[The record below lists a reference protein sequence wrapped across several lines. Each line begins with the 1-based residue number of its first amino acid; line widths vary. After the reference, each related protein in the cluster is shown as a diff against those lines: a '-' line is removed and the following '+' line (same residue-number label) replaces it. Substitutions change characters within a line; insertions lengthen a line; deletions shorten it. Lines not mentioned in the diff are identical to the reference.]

1 MKSMTG
7 YGRGVVNAEDFDI
20 TIEIRSVNH
29 RYSELNIKTPR
40 SWTYLEDKI
49 KKLANNY
56 ISRGKTEIC
65 LLMQRTKGRDTEI
78 QLNREIVLGYL
89 RALCTANEEFQ
100 LKNDITLMGI
110 SRFPEVFNVVKV
122 QDDEERIWRLV
133 RTALNLAF
141 EQFVTSREF
150 EGGKLYED
158 INSHLDILSDM
169 TSQIEKAAPDMSKD
183 YFNRLSEKIKEILK
197 DTKIEESRIL
207 TEAAVFAEKVCVDE
221 ETVRLKSHIEQ
232 FKEQI
237 NSNIPIGR
245 KLDFLIQ
252 EMNREVNTIGSKA
265 QKIEITRIVVDMK
278 AEMEKIREQVQNV
291 E

>member
-40 SWTYLEDKI
+40 SWTYLEEKI
-49 KKLANNY
+49 KKIANNY

-78 QLNREIVLGYL
+78 QLNREIVQGYL

-100 LKNDITLMGI
+100 LKNDITLMGV
-110 SRFPEVFNVVKV
+110 SRFPEVFTVVKV

-150 EGGKLYED
+150 EGKKLYED
-158 INSHLDILSDM
+158 ISSHLEILSEQ
-169 TSQIEKAAPDMSKD
+169 TSQIEKTAPDMSKE
-183 YFNRLSEKIKEILK
+183 YYTRLSEKIKEILK

-232 FKEQI
+232 FKEQL
-237 NSNIPIGR
+237 NLSIPIGR